1 MEEFQV
7 HDIQFMKSSSIQSR
21 YFLFGFVFTYDFFS
35 FIRKKVTT
43 LITTIIR

>member
-21 YFLFGFVFTYDFFS
+21 YFLFGFVFTYDFF
-35 FIRKKVTT
+35 RLLEKKSPP
-43 LITTIIR
+43 